1 MYGLSHENKRLN
13 EWLSSR
19 NVMPI
24 CSNIKESYAVLQQL
38 ERQGI
43 QNPGRMEYD
52 LNGFIGN
59 FVQEMIH

>member
-43 QNPGRMEYD
+43 QNLG
-52 LNGFIGN
+52 
-59 FVQEMIH
+59 